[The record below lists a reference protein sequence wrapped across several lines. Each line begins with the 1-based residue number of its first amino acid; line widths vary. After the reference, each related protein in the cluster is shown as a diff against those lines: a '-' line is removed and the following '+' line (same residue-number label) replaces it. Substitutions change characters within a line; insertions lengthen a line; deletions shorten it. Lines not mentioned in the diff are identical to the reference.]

1 MGEGRGGGGGIYV
14 VLYIYVKLKS
24 IKLPVMVG
32 QTFQLKRKIK
42 YANYKR
48 CCPWF
53 DSKYTKDFHFPQS
66 K

>member
-53 DSKYTKDFHFPQS
+53 
-66 K
+66 